1 MISFIYEVHN
11 STNNFKK
18 YTVEI
23 VKIYRYSSREVLDLR
38 ILFLIVKGV
47 TKGCQVLMLARLQS
61 CLYTNV
67 HICT

>member
-11 STNNFKK
+11 LKK

-23 VKIYRYSSREVLDLR
+23 VKNHPYSSREVLDLR
-38 ILFLIVKGV
+38 ILFLTVKGV

-61 CLYTNV
+61 CLYTYM